1 MYLNNHLPWDCIT
14 PVKINVWDN
23 DLETKIAKLKE
34 NSAKRIAENANY
46 QAFIRQI
53 ELYRTLRDRKIIS
66 LNVEERYAEYKREK
80 QISEEAEKLLKEEK
94 NAKDAGDVILNEA
107 ICIAKDLY
115 TLSIP
120 NK

>member
-1 MYLNNHLPWDCIT
+1 
-14 PVKINVWDN
+14 
-23 DLETKIAKLKE
+23 
-34 NSAKRIAENANY
+34 
-46 QAFIRQI
+46 
-53 ELYRTLRDRKIIS
+53 
-66 LNVEERYAEYKREK
+66 VEERYAEYKREK